1 MRTDLEIQLL
11 RENESLRIQLAE
23 AEETLSAI
31 RNGEVDA
38 IVVSGAGAEKIFT
51 LTSAE
56 TPYRQIIEEMDEGA
70 VTISDDGVI
79 LYCNRRFAQLVAIP
93 MEQVIGSNFSRF
105 FNNEHIYNYRD
116 LLMQSIRG
124 KFKEE
129 TVQYCINNECRFFH
143 FSFCA
148 LPEGAL
154 GKVCIIVSDIT
165 ELKKYQ
171 EELQLLVNERTAE
184 LQATNRE
191 LEESNAIKDKL
202 FSIIAHDLKSPFTT
216 LLGFSELLVTNFREY
231 DMEQFQM
238 MLSHIQSAAKSA
250 FTLLENLLLWAMSQ
264 NEQLQFS
271 PEVVNVTQIAT
282 DVTRN
287 LKSVAAMKDVW
298 IKCQPD
304 QPIEASVDV
313 NMFRTIIRNLV
324 SNAIKFSYNGGS
336 IDVHVSSNDS
346 ELTIIVSDNGIGMT
360 EETKNRLF
368 TLERNKSKPGTA
380 HEKGTGLGLLI
391 CHDFVQKHGGSIQI
405 ESELDKGSSFIVKLP
420 QHELMYVSN
429 ESINGRSFG
438 QG

>member
-1 MRTDLEIQLL
+1 MNTDIKILL
-11 RENESLRIQLAE
+11 HENEILRMQLAE
-23 AEETLSAI
+23 AEETLNAI

-38 IVVSGAGAEKIFT
+38 IVVSGKGSEKIFT

-56 TPYRQIIEEMDEGA
+56 TPYRHLIEEMDEGA

-79 LYCNRRFAQLVAIP
+79 LYCNRRFAQLVSIP
-93 MEQVIGSNFSRF
+93 MEQIVGSNFSRF
-105 FNNEHIYNYRD
+105 FNNEHIYNYRN
-116 LLMQSIRG
+116 LLMQTIRG

-129 TVQYCINNECRFFH
+129 TVQYCVNNECRFFH

-148 LPEGAL
+148 MPEGAL

-184 LQATNRE
+184 LQTTNRE

-250 FTLLENLLLWAMSQ
+250 FTLLENLLLWAMAQ

-271 PEVVNVTQIAT
+271 PELVNVTQLAR

-287 LKSVAAMKDVW
+287 LKPMAAMKDIW
-298 IKCQPD
+298 INCLPAE
-304 QPIEASVDV
+304 PIEGFVDV

-336 IDVHVSSNDS
+336 IDVNISSNDL
-346 ELTIIVSDNGIGMT
+346 ELIIIVSDNGIGMT
-360 EETKNRLF
+360 EDIKNKLF
-368 TLERNKSKPGTA
+368 MLERNKSTTGTA
-380 HEKGTGLGLLI
+380 QEKGTGLGLLI

-405 ESELDKGSSFIVKLP
+405 ESELEKGSSFIVKLP
-420 QHELMYVSN
+420 QHEFAYVSN
-429 ESINGRSFG
+429 PSTNQRNFG
-438 QG
+438 QE

>member
-1 MRTDLEIQLL
+1 MNTDIKILL
-11 RENESLRIQLAE
+11 HENEILRMQLAE
-23 AEETLSAI
+23 AEETLNAI

-38 IVVSGAGAEKIFT
+38 IVVSGKGSEKIFT

-56 TPYRQIIEEMDEGA
+56 TPYRHLIEEMDEGA

-79 LYCNRRFAQLVAIP
+79 LYCNRRFAQLVSIP
-93 MEQVIGSNFSRF
+93 MEQIVGSNFSRF
-105 FNNEHIYNYRD
+105 FNNEHIYNYRN
-116 LLMQSIRG
+116 LLMQTIRG

-129 TVQYCINNECRFFH
+129 TVQYCVNNECRFFH

-148 LPEGAL
+148 MPEGAL

-184 LQATNRE
+184 LQTTNRE

-216 LLGFSELLVTNFREY
+216 LLGFSELLVTNFKEY

-250 FTLLENLLLWAMSQ
+250 FTLLENLLLWAMAQ

-271 PEVVNVTQIAT
+271 PELVNVTQLAR

-287 LKSVAAMKDVW
+287 LKPMAAMKDIW
-298 IKCQPD
+298 INCLPD
-304 QPIEASVDV
+304 QPIEGFVDV

-336 IDVHVSSNDS
+336 IDVNISSNDS
-346 ELTIIVSDNGIGMT
+346 ELIIIVSDNGIGMT
-360 EETKNRLF
+360 EDIKNKLF
-368 TLERNKSKPGTA
+368 MLERNKSATGTA
-380 HEKGTGLGLLI
+380 QEKGTGLGLLI

-405 ESELDKGSSFIVKLP
+405 ESELEKGSSFIVKLP
-420 QHELMYVSN
+420 QHEFAYVSN
-429 ESINGRSFG
+429 PSTNQRNFG
-438 QG
+438 QE